1 LIEYEKVLM
10 AEKPDLVIVVGDVK
24 RPLKNAQFCSSSR
37 KAKIL
42 TAGIYRIFRGLK
54 FEPDTEI
61 GQKGTFLKGL
71 TILSDHQLCNHHG

>member
-1 LIEYEKVLM
+1 M
-10 AEKPDLVIVVGDVK
+10 

-61 GQKGTFLKGL
+61 GQISADFERGCFSKVSQKKAWTVSVGGYIYSHK
-71 TILSDHQLCNHHG
+71 TIVYGPG